1 MTNDNRSWFYLTLW
15 HGTPPE
21 FTTTFDV
28 DIVESEKAYVSLIM
42 KDSAETIIEKQ
53 TGVTAQIAEKEKF
66 GIDIIKTTEVI
77 WVVG

>member
-28 DIVESEKAYVSLIM
+28 DIVESEKAYVSVQK
-42 KDSAETIIEKQ
+42 KDSFETMIEKQ
-53 TGVTAQIAEKEKF
+53 ANAAAQIIENEKV
-66 GIDIIKTTEVI
+66 GIDIIKTTEVV
-77 WVVG
+77 WFVG